1 MTDAYSPI
9 SELNLLKEFSDGPGD
24 AYFSD
29 GFEFYEYDRPGAGLV
44 EWLSLKSREEEAR
57 GYLDRL
63 TPFAQATGSGSF
75 YALWHCDDRAD
86 LATLPIIRFGDEGDL
101 DVIEDLRNLFR
112 LLAIDD
118 QWFTPWDE
126 EREADP
132 DEEHSPGH
140 EAYVAWLKETFGL
153 TPPTDAEADEIL
165 RSGDKKFGA
174 QFVDWLEEFGSEEI
188 DFDSWRKE
196 WLGGS

>member
-9 SELNLLKEFSDGPGD
+9 PELNLLKEFSDGPGD

-29 GFEFYEYDRPGAGLV
+29 GFEFYEYNRPDAGLV
-44 EWLSLKSREEEAR
+44 EWLSLERREEEAR
-57 GYLDRL
+57 GHLNRL

-75 YALWHCDDRAD
+75 YALWHCDDRTDFAI
-86 LATLPIIRFGDEGDL
+86 LPVIRFGDEGDL
-101 DVIEDLRNLFR
+101 DIIEGLRNLFR

-118 QWFTPWDE
+118 ESFIPWDE
-126 EREADP
+126 EREADL

-153 TPPTDAEADEIL
+153 APPTEPEADEIL
-165 RSGDKKFGA
+165 ESGGKKYGA
-174 QFVDWLEEFGSEEI
+174 RFVDWLEEFGSQEI

-196 WLGGS
+196 LGGP

>member
-1 MTDAYSPI
+1 MTDAYAPI

-29 GFEFYEYDRPGAGLV
+29 GFEFYEYNRPDTGLV
-44 EWLSLKSREEEAR
+44 EWLSLERREEEAR
-57 GYLDRL
+57 GL
-63 TPFAQATGSGSF
+63 TSFAQATGSGSF
-75 YALWHCDDRAD
+75 YALWHCDDRTD

-101 DVIEDLRNLFR
+101 DFIEGLRNLFR

-140 EAYVAWLKETFGL
+140 EAYVVWLKETFGL

-165 RSGDKKFGA
+165 GSGRKKYGA
-174 QFVDWLEEFGSEEI
+174 RFVDWLEEFGSEKI

>member
-1 MTDAYSPI
+1 MTDAYAPV

-29 GFEFYEYDRPGAGLV
+29 GFEFYEYNRPDAGLV
-44 EWLSLKSREEEAR
+44 EWLSLEKREEEAR
-57 GYLDRL
+57 GHLNRL
-63 TPFAQATGSGSF
+63 TPFARATGSGSF
-75 YALWHCDDRAD
+75 YALWHCDDRTD
-86 LATLPIIRFGDEGDL
+86 LATLPVIRFGDEGDL
-101 DVIEDLRNLFR
+101 DIIEGLRNLFR

-118 QWFTPWDE
+118 EWFIPWDE

-140 EAYVAWLKETFGL
+140 EAYVVWLKETFGL
-153 TPPTDAEADEIL
+153 TPPTDAETDEIL
-165 RSGDKKFGA
+165 GSGRKKYGA
-174 QFVDWLEEFGSEEI
+174 RFVDWLEEFGSEEI

-196 WLGGS
+196 WSGGS

>member
-24 AYFSD
+24 SYFSD
-29 GFEFYEYDRPGAGLV
+29 GFEFYEYGRPDAGLV
-44 EWLSLKSREEEAR
+44 EWLSLERREEEAR
-57 GYLDRL
+57 SHLDRL
-63 TPFAQATGSGSF
+63 TPFAQATASGSF

-86 LATLPIIRFGDEGDL
+86 LATLPVVRFGDEGHL
-101 DVIEDLRNLFR
+101 DIIDGLRNMFR

-118 QWFTPWDE
+118 EWFSPWDE

-140 EAYVAWLKETFGL
+140 EAYVVWLEETFGL

-165 RSGDKKFGA
+165 GSGGKKYGTR
-174 QFVDWLEEFGSEEI
+174 FVDWLEEFASEGD
-188 DFDSWRKE
+188 DFDPLRKVFAD
-196 WLGGS
+196 S

>member
-29 GFEFYEYDRPGAGLV
+29 GFEFYEYDRPDAGLL
-44 EWLSLKSREEEAR
+44 EWLSLERREEEAR

-63 TPFAQATGSGSF
+63 TPFAQATASGSF

-101 DVIEDLRNLFR
+101 DIIEGLRNLFR

-118 QWFTPWDE
+118 EWFTPWDE

-140 EAYVAWLKETFGL
+140 EAYVVWLKETFGL
-153 TPPTDAEADEIL
+153 TPPTDAEADEVL
-165 RSGDKKFGA
+165 GSGGKKYGA
-174 QFVDWLEEFGSEEI
+174 RFVDWLEEFASEKN
-188 DFDSWRKE
+188 DFDPLRKV
-196 WLGGS
+196 LGGS